1 MVELKTKSMKKI
13 ILSAVFSVIG
23 LAGLNAQ
30 SGSFEIGPYLGAPV
44 GDADALS
51 FNTGATFA
59 YYVNLAPKWQLGGL
73 VGIDHFF
80 GKDYRWGNYEIEG
93 EGATFIP
100 LAASAKFQIN
110 EKLFAGLDLGYAI
123 GISDGAGDG
132 GFLARPR
139 FGFSLPIVDL
149 YAYYKAINYKWDG
162 PGDVDWDDSYNVGS
176 VGVGA
181 AFKL

>member
-1 MVELKTKSMKKI
+1 MKKM
-13 ILSAVFSVIG
+13 ILAVFISMMGI
-23 LAGLNAQ
+23 AGLQAQ
-30 SGSFEIGPYLGAPV
+30 NGSWEIGPYLGAPV
-44 GDADALS
+44 GDADASS

-59 YYVNLAPKWQLGGL
+59 YYVDLAPKWKLGGL
-73 VGIDHFF
+73 VAIDHFF
-80 GKDYRWGNYEIEG
+80 GKEYSWGNNTYKSD
-93 EGATFIP
+93 GATFIP
-100 LAASAKFQIN
+100 ITASAKFQIN

-123 GISDGAGDG
+123 GVSDGAGDG

-149 YAYYKAINYKWDG
+149 YGYYKAINYNWDG
-162 PGDVDWDDSYNVGS
+162 PGGPGDWDDSYNLGS

>member
-1 MVELKTKSMKKI
+1 MRNM
-13 ILSAVFSVIG
+13 ILAAFISIMGF
-23 LAGLNAQ
+23 AGLQAQ
-30 SGSFEIGPYLGAPV
+30 NGSWEIGPYLGAPV
-44 GDADALS
+44 GDAEAYS

-73 VGIDHFF
+73 VAVDHFF
-80 GKDYRWGNYEIEG
+80 GKEYRWANNVYKQD
-93 EGATFIP
+93 ATFIP
-100 LAASAKFQIN
+100 ITVSSKFQITPQ
-110 EKLFAGLDLGYAI
+110 LFAGLDLGYAI
-123 GISDGAGDG
+123 GVSDGAGDG

-149 YAYYKAINYKWDG
+149 FGYYKSINYNWDGPDG
-162 PGDVDWDDSYNVGS
+162 PGDWDERYSLGS

>member
-1 MVELKTKSMKKI
+1 MKKMI
-13 ILSAVFSVIG
+13 FAAIFGVMG
-23 LAGLNAQ
+23 MAGLQAQ
-30 SGSFEIGPYLGAPV
+30 KGNFEIGPYIGAAV
-44 GDADALS
+44 GDADAHN

-59 YYVNLAPKWQLGGL
+59 YYVDLAPKWKLGGL
-73 VGIDHFF
+73 LAVDHFF
-80 GKDYRWGNYEIEG
+80 GKEYRYGNVYYKQD
-93 EGATFIP
+93 ATFIP
-100 LAASAKFQIN
+100 IAASAKFQIN

-123 GISDGAGDG
+123 GVSDGAGDG

-149 YAYYKAINYKWDG
+149 YGYYKAINYKWDG
-162 PGDVDWDDSYNVGS
+162 PGGPGDHHWDDKHNLGS